1 MSESLALVPVR
12 ASEII
17 VGKPLSRAI
26 YDYHGNLL
34 LASGFVINNPSQ
46 MAGVLENGYY
56 HVGSWERPAGP
67 VPAEQNIKRLVEATV
82 GPKPEAAEREIAVNM
97 QDVRWHIG
105 ETMMLQMQD
114 KPLIRYTVKLIGFV
128 KGKTVYVTAPTLDGK
143 YELIRDG
150 QSFVVRAFSGKKA
163 YAFIAAAV
171 RSVHTPHPYLHLS
184 YPKQL
189 RCTVVR
195 QTARVAVRLIAAIT
209 LGQPERN
216 AAATITDLSMGG
228 ASAIAKEILGEKG
241 ESGRIKIKVHVA
253 DQDLFLNLHTVLRS
267 VAPADAGEGFRHG
280 FEFVDVSVQD
290 RLVLSAYV
298 HQSLVETDN

>member
-1 MSESLALVPVR
+1 MSESLALIPVR

-17 VGKPLSRAI
+17 VGKPLPRAI

-34 LASGFVINNPSQ
+34 LASGFVIDNPDKI
-46 MAGVLENGYY
+46 AGVLENGYY
-56 HVGSWERPAGP
+56 HQGGWERPAGP
-67 VPAEQNIKRLVEATV
+67 VPAEHNTKRLVEATV
-82 GPKPEAAEREIAVNM
+82 APKPEAAEREIAVNM
-97 QDVRWHIG
+97 QDVRWNIG

-114 KPLIRYTVKLIGFV
+114 KPSIRYSVKLIGFV
-128 KGKTVYVTAPTLDGK
+128 KGKTVYVTAPMLDGK

-195 QTARVAVRLIAAIT
+195 QTARVAVRLISAVS
-209 LGQPERN
+209 LGHPERN

-241 ESGRIKIKVHVA
+241 ESGRIKMKVYVA
-253 DQDLFLNLHTVLRS
+253 EQDLFLNLQTVLRS
-267 VAPADAGEGFRHG
+267 VAPSDVGDGFRHG

-298 HQSLVETDN
+298 HQTLVETDS